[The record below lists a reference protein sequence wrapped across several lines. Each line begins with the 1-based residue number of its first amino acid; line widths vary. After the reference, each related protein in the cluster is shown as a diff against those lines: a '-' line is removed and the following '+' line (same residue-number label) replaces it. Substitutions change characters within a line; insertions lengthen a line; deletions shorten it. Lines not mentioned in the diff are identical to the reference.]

1 MEKKQKI
8 IILLVGIVVFALI
21 IGWIVWDVWGN
32 KNEISAP
39 AAQVKEAVLLTTPST
54 QTTTP
59 AQVVIADKQEQQSMQ
74 AQVLAKVF
82 AEKFGT
88 FSNHENY
95 ASLEKLKNMMTT
107 STAKW
112 FNDYITD
119 LKKKYGNEFATY
131 YGVTTTAVN
140 ANVLEASETKMIL
153 LVDCQRKESMGI
165 APIIEYN
172 QSLKLNLVKI
182 NNEWKIDGVFWQN
195 KEA

>member
-1 MEKKQKI
+1 MEKNKKI
-8 IILLVGIVVFALI
+8 IILLIGIVVFALI
-21 IGWIVWDVWGN
+21 VGWIAWDIWGN
-32 KNEISAP
+32 KNATQTQNP
-39 AAQVKEAVLLTTPST
+39 ATVVKEAAPVITQPTT
-54 QTTTP
+54 QTP
-59 AQVVIADKQEQQSMQ
+59 VVVADKQEQQTMQ

-82 AEKFGT
+82 AEQFGT

-95 ASLEKLKNMMTT
+95 ASLEKLKNMMPA

-112 FNDYITD
+112 FNDYIVD
-119 LKKKYGNEFATY
+119 LKKKYGGEFATY

-140 ANVLEASETKMIL
+140 ANVLEASDTKMTL
-153 LVDCQRKESMGI
+153 LVDCQRKESMGA
-165 APIIEYN
+165 APTIEYN